1 MWNFIT
7 KPIILVVCLPPQT
20 CHFQDWMFWLHSVDA
35 RGKYNC
41 TCQKLEDLF
50 QKMTMDR
57 KTWQKH
63 VYLSTSS
70 KLQQRFW
77 VLHSK
82 RGLNSY
88 CWCTAVRSCFCLG
101 NRAHHTAF
109 PIGVTLVERPLE
121 GKTWKKHAWPVA
133 RKEIFC
139 ISRKNTTWSNGE
151 ENLYAMK
158 NQISIEKMN
167 KIQVQSAITDV

>member
-1 MWNFIT
+1 MT

-35 RGKYNC
+35 GGKYNC
-41 TCQKLEDLF
+41 TCQKLEDLI
-50 QKMTMDR
+50 QKKKMDR

-82 RGLNSY
+82 KGLNSY

-101 NRAHHTAF
+101 NRAHHTF

-121 GKTWKKHAWPVA
+121 GKKWKKICLTCCSEANILRLKKKTQLDQMGKKISMRWKI
-133 RKEIFC
+133 RFQ
-139 ISRKNTTWSNGE
+139 SRKWIRYTYS
-151 ENLYAMK
+151 
-158 NQISIEKMN
+158 Q
-167 KIQVQSAITDV
+167 Q

>member
-1 MWNFIT
+1 MFTSTNVPFPGLNVLATFCGCWG
-7 KPIILVVCLPPQT
+7 KVQLYLPKAGRSNP
-20 CHFQDWMFWLHSVDA
+20 
-35 RGKYNC
+35 K
-41 TCQKLEDLF
+41 K
-50 QKMTMDR
+50 KMDR

-82 RGLNSY
+82 KGLNSY

-101 NRAHHTAF
+101 NRAHHTF

-121 GKTWKKHAWPVA
+121 GKKWKKTCLTCCSEANILRLKKKTQLDQMGKKISMRWKI
-133 RKEIFC
+133 RFQ
-139 ISRKNTTWSNGE
+139 SRKWIRYTYS
-151 ENLYAMK
+151 
-158 NQISIEKMN
+158 Q
-167 KIQVQSAITDV
+167 Q